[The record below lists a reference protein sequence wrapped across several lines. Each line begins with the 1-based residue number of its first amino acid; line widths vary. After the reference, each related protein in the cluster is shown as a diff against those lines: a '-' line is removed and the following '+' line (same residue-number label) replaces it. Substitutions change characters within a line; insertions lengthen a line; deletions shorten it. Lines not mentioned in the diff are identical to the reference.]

1 MCISFQS
8 DGLPALVTLKKGLV
22 ALARQ
27 WMKFIVVT
35 PAFKGVSLHRP
46 AQPMKL
52 KSTILHDQEDGFGL
66 DNGGGL
72 QSDTSADGAE
82 FEFDAGMSLFCLFK
96 VHKCTICPTYFPRL
110 IYVNSL
116 HQLLACFS
124 FVFKKLAHLV
134 LGRNNLQCACLLFF

>member
-1 MCISFQS
+1 
-8 DGLPALVTLKKGLV
+8 LVTLKKGLV

-46 AQPMKL
+46 TQPL
-52 KSTILHDQEDGFGL
+52 VPQTAVDYEHEDGLGL

-82 FEFDAGMSLFCLFK
+82 FEFDAGNSSLWCFLAQICASSINKSLFSNIPL
-96 VHKCTICPTYFPRL
+96 
-110 IYVNSL
+110 
-116 HQLLACFS
+116 
-124 FVFKKLAHLV
+124 
-134 LGRNNLQCACLLFF
+134 

>member
-1 MCISFQS
+1 MSLLSQS
-8 DGLPALVTLKKGLV
+8 DGLPALVTLRKGLV

-46 AQPMKL
+46 AQSL
-52 KSTILHDQEDGFGL
+52 KPQSAVDHEHEDGLGL

-82 FEFDAGMSLFCLFK
+82 FEFDAGNS
-96 VHKCTICPTYFPRL
+96 
-110 IYVNSL
+110 VNIL
-116 HQLLACFS
+116 
-124 FVFKKLAHLV
+124 VGYYV
-134 LGRNNLQCACLLFF
+134 LGT

>member
-1 MCISFQS
+1 MIACFVFFSFVKS

-46 AQPMKL
+46 TQPMKL
-52 KSTILHDQEDGFGL
+52 QTNAYHEHEDGLGL

-82 FEFDAGMSLFCLFK
+82 FEFDAGIFVVFCL
-96 VHKCTICPTYFPRL
+96 HKNARD
-110 IYVNSL
+110 
-116 HQLLACFS
+116 
-124 FVFKKLAHLV
+124 
-134 LGRNNLQCACLLFF
+134 R

>member
-1 MCISFQS
+1 MSLLLQS

-46 AQPMKL
+46 AQPL
-52 KSTILHDQEDGFGL
+52 KPQSAVHYDHEDGLGL

-82 FEFDAGMSLFCLFK
+82 FEFDAGNF
-96 VHKCTICPTYFPRL
+96 
-110 IYVNSL
+110 VNIF
-116 HQLLACFS
+116 ARYY
-124 FVFKKLAHLV
+124 V
-134 LGRNNLQCACLLFF
+134 LGNPILVIILIIFVPNLKCHGLIIQL

>member
-1 MCISFQS
+1 M
-8 DGLPALVTLKKGLV
+8 VTLKKGLV

-46 AQPMKL
+46 AQPL
-52 KSTILHDQEDGFGL
+52 KPPAAMDQEHEDGLGL

-82 FEFDAGMSLFCLFK
+82 FEFDAGTFRLGYFSTYLFS
-96 VHKCTICPTYFPRL
+96 V
-110 IYVNSL
+110 
-116 HQLLACFS
+116 
-124 FVFKKLAHLV
+124 
-134 LGRNNLQCACLLFF
+134 

>member
-1 MCISFQS
+1 MLWYEFLIFFFYYYFKS

-46 AQPMKL
+46 TQPMKL
-52 KSTILHDQEDGFGL
+52 QPNACHEHEDGLGL

-82 FEFDAGMSLFCLFK
+82 FEFDAG
-96 VHKCTICPTYFPRL
+96 I
-110 IYVNSL
+110 
-116 HQLLACFS
+116 
-124 FVFKKLAHLV
+124 FVLSSP
-134 LGRNNLQCACLLFF
+134 

>member
-1 MCISFQS
+1 MLIFYIQFVKMHFCSFFKS

-46 AQPMKL
+46 AQPVKL
-52 KSTILHDQEDGFGL
+52 QTNACHENEDGLGL

-82 FEFDAGMSLFCLFK
+82 FEFDAG
-96 VHKCTICPTYFPRL
+96 I
-110 IYVNSL
+110 
-116 HQLLACFS
+116 A
-124 FVFKKLAHLV
+124 VFLPSKSSQA
-134 LGRNNLQCACLLFF
+134 